1 MYNKLSENEYNPI
14 ILSGGTMSDLFDTVK
29 GGQDIFKKLLS
40 YIPGFSGYIE
50 RTNRRAA
57 DKLLREQVALKYNE
71 LAART
76 SRLQKD
82 IAEAGQI
89 DFLDDIDSVGL
100 KMRTFA
106 DRIKNASY
114 GYSGFF
120 DAVKINEKEL
130 EKIYAFDTAFFM
142 LADQISS
149 GLDNVEAAVA
159 GEGLKAAIRAV
170 NSLARQAGE
179 TYDRRYESIT
189 GSGTVQ

>member
-1 MYNKLSENEYNPI
+1 
-14 ILSGGTMSDLFDTVK
+14 MSDLFDTVK

-57 DKLLREQVALKYNE
+57 DKLLRDQVALKYSE
-71 LAART
+71 MAART
-76 SRLQKD
+76 SRMQKD
-82 IAEAGQI
+82 LADAGQI

-100 KMRTFA
+100 KLRTFA

-130 EKIYAFDTAFFM
+130 AQIYTFDAAFFD
-142 LADQISS
+142 LANQISS
-149 GLDNVEAAVA
+149 GLDNIEA
-159 GEGLKAAIRAV
+159 GIGGDGLKSAIRAV
-170 NSLARQAGE
+170 NDLARQVVK
-179 TYDRRYESIT
+179 TYDRRYHVIT
-189 GSGTVQ
+189 GSADQQ

>member
-1 MYNKLSENEYNPI
+1 M
-14 ILSGGTMSDLFDTVK
+14 TDLFDTVK

-57 DKLLREQVALKYNE
+57 DKLLREQVALKYSE

-76 SRLQKD
+76 SRMQKD

-89 DFLDDIDSVGL
+89 DMLDDIDSVGL
-100 KMRTFA
+100 KLRTFT

-120 DAVKINEKEL
+120 DAVKINETEL
-130 EKIYAFDTAFFM
+130 SKIYTFDTAFFV

-149 GLDNVEAAVA
+149 GLDNVETAIA
-159 GEGLKAAIRAV
+159 GDGLKAAIRAV
-170 NSLARQAGE
+170 NDLARQAGE
-179 TYDRRYESIT
+179 TYDHRYETII
-189 GSGTVQ
+189 GSGAQQ